1 VKSLATLMA
10 WGTALLALATAAT
23 AQTAPQRPGEIKLGM
38 STFMT
43 GPASVLGAPAKAAA
57 DMWIEDFNAAGGIN
71 GTKLSPTWIDEGQGA
86 DKFLSEY
93 RRLAQEPGEK
103 LMLSAISS
111 GYCNALAPV
120 AEDLKV
126 INILWECSTE
136 KVLEERR
143 YKYVFRTGPNGTMEM
158 VAAVLH
164 LLKLKPDFKTIAV
177 VNQDYAWGRDSWEIF
192 RNTLL
197 ALKPDVKIVAELFPK
212 FGASDFSTEV
222 TRLQALRPDVVL
234 STAWG
239 GDLDTF
245 LRQASQRG
253 LLKTSQFVLPLADS
267 SLERLGD
274 AVPPG
279 VIVGFVG
286 DGYFADPEFM
296 NDPEARAFV
305 QKFKQRTGAYPNFA
319 VYHMVQALKAATGA
333 YTGAGRQQGPVADHR
348 PARGHAAQARIPRA
362 VAPHTPARRR
372 PGPAR
377 AAVRRDGQ
385 GRIAA
390 VSDRQATD
398 LLPGRHRGAAGGA
411 EVRRMGEDAEARADQ
426 QRPDPPRGQLS
437 PGTRGANRSWIRLSS
452 CWPPSTACRTPAC
465 CFSSRWA

>member
-1 VKSLATLMA
+1 MKSPVRFAVWA
-10 WGTALLALATAAT
+10 TALFALATT
-23 AQTAPQRPGEIKLGM
+23 ALAQPSRPAEIKLGM

-43 GPASVLGAPAKAAA
+43 GSASVLGAPAKAAA
-57 DMWIEDFNAAGGIN
+57 DMWIEEFNAAGGVD
-71 GTKLSPTWIDEGQGA
+71 GVKLKPTWIDEGQGA

-164 LLKLKPDFKTIAV
+164 LLRTKPDFKTLAV

-212 FGASDFSTEV
+212 FGAPDFSSEV

-253 LLKTSQFVLPLADS
+253 LLKASQFVLPLADS

-286 DGYFADPEFM
+286 DGYFADPEFA
-296 NDPEARAFV
+296 NDPEVQGFV

-319 VYHMVQALKAATGA
+319 VYHMIQALKAATGA
-333 YTGAGRQQGPVADHR
+333 YRQALAANKGQWPTTEQLATTMRQLEYRGLSR
-348 PARGHAAQARIPRA
+348 PIRLRE
-362 VAPHTPARRR
+362 
-372 PGPAR
+372 
-377 AAVRRDGQ
+377 DGQ
-385 GRIAA
+385 AL
-390 VSDRQATD
+390 Q
-398 LLPGRHRGAAGGA
+398 
-411 EVRRMGEDAEARADQ
+411 
-426 QRPDPPRGQLS
+426 GQLYGLTRREPSHPFPVVRQLSFYPADLVAAPVGQHSAQWVKTLKPALLHS
-437 PGTRGANRSWIRLSS
+437 PRIQRVGN
-452 CWPPSTACRTPAC
+452 
-465 CFSSRWA
+465 

>member
-1 VKSLATLMA
+1 MKRLTRILATGL
-10 WGTALLALATAAT
+10 GLLAAVATAT
-23 AQTAPQRPGEIKLGM
+23 SIAQPAKPAELKLGI

-43 GPASVLGAPAKAAA
+43 GPAAVLGAPAKAAA
-57 DMWIEDFNAAGGIN
+57 DMWIDDFNAAGGID
-71 GTKLSPTWIDEGQGA
+71 GVKLKPTWIDEGQGA

-164 LLKLKPDFKTIAV
+164 LLKVKPDFKTIAV

-192 RNTLL
+192 RNTLA
-197 ALKPDVKIVAELFPK
+197 ALRPDVKVVAEMFPK
-212 FGASDFSTEV
+212 FGAPDFSTEV

-253 LLKTSQFVLPLADS
+253 LLKSSQFILPLADS
-267 SLERLGD
+267 SLERLGN

-286 DGYFADPEFM
+286 DGYFGDPEFAK
-296 NDPEARAFV
+296 DPETAAFV
-305 QKFKQRTGAYPNFA
+305 QKFKAKTGAYPNFA
-319 VYHMVQALKAATGA
+319 VYHMIQALKAATGA
-333 YTGAGRQQGPVADHR
+333 YRQTIAANKGQWPTTEQLVTTLQKLEYRGLSR
-348 PARGHAAQARIPRA
+348 PIKLRE
-362 VAPHTPARRR
+362 
-372 PGPAR
+372 
-377 AAVRRDGQ
+377 DGQ
-385 GRIAA
+385 AL
-390 VSDRQATD
+390 Q
-398 LLPGRHRGAAGGA
+398 
-411 EVRRMGEDAEARADQ
+411 
-426 QRPDPPRGQLS
+426 GQLYGVTKNDPAQPFPMVGQLTYYPAELVAAPVGQKS
-437 PGTRGANRSWIRLSS
+437 ADWVKTLK
-452 CWPPSTACRTPAC
+452 PSLLDSKQILRVGN
-465 CFSSRWA
+465 

>member
-1 VKSLATLMA
+1 MKLLAQFLGA
-10 WGTALLALATAAT
+10 SAVLLALSGTSH
-23 AQTAPQRPGEIKLGM
+23 AQQARPVEIRLGM

-43 GPASVLGAPAKAAA
+43 GAASVLGAPAKAAA
-57 DMWIEDFNAAGGIN
+57 DMWIEDFNAAGGID
-71 GTKLSPTWIDEGQGA
+71 GVKLKPTWIDEGQGA
-86 DKFLSEY
+86 DKFLSDY

-103 LMLSAISS
+103 VMISAISS

-126 INILWECSTE
+126 VNILWECSTE
-136 KVLEERR
+136 KVLEDRR

-158 VAAVLH
+158 VAAVLQ
-164 LLKLKPDFKTIAV
+164 LLRTKPDFKTIAV
-177 VNQDYAWGRDSWEIF
+177 VNQDYAWGRDSWEVF

-212 FGASDFSTEV
+212 FGAPDFSTEV

-253 LLKTSQFVLPLADS
+253 LLKNSQFILPLADS

-274 AVPPG
+274 AIPPG

-286 DGYFADPEFM
+286 DGYFADPEYA
-296 NDPEARAFV
+296 NDPETRAFV

-319 VYHMVQALKAATGA
+319 VYHMIQALKATTGA
-333 YTGAGRQQGPVADHR
+333 YKHFLADNGGKWPSAEQLATTLRGSEYRGLSR
-348 PARGHAAQARIPRA
+348 PIRMRE
-362 VAPHTPARRR
+362 
-372 PGPAR
+372 
-377 AAVRRDGQ
+377 DGQ
-385 GRIAA
+385 AL
-390 VSDRQATD
+390 Q
-398 LLPGRHRGAAGGA
+398 
-411 EVRRMGEDAEARADQ
+411 
-426 QRPDPPRGQLS
+426 GQLL
-437 PGTRGANRSWIRLSS
+437 GITRKD
-452 CWPPSTACRTPAC
+452 PSQAFPLVGQLTFYPADIVAAPVGQK
-465 CFSSRWA
+465 SVEWVKSLKPDLVQNAQIKRVGN

>member
-1 VKSLATLMA
+1 MNTWTRFLATGA
-10 WGTALLALATAAT
+10 SLLALAAAAV
-23 AQTAPQRPGEIKLGM
+23 AQPANRPAEIKLGM

-43 GPASVLGAPAKAAA
+43 GPAAVLGVPAKAAA
-57 DMWIEDFNAAGGIN
+57 DMWIEEFNAAGGVE
-71 GTKLSPTWIDEGQGA
+71 GVKLKPTWIDEGQGA

-120 AEDLKV
+120 AEDLKL

-143 YKYVFRTGPNGTMEM
+143 YKYVFRTGPNATMEM
-158 VAAVLH
+158 VAAVLY
-164 LLKLKPDFKTIAV
+164 LLKVKPDFKTLAV

-192 RNTLL
+192 RNTLQ
-197 ALKPDVKIVAELFPK
+197 ALKPDVKIVAEMFPK
-212 FGASDFSTEV
+212 FGAPDFSTEV

-245 LRQASQRG
+245 LRQAAQRG
-253 LLKTSQFVLPLADS
+253 VLKNSQFVLPLADS
-267 SLERLGD
+267 SLERLGN

-286 DGYFADPEFM
+286 DGYFADPEFAK
-296 NDPEARAFV
+296 DPEASAFV
-305 QKFKQRTGAYPNFA
+305 QKFKAKTGAYPNFA

-333 YTGAGRQQGPVADHR
+333 YRQALADNKGQWPTTDQLAATLRKLEYRGLSRPIRLREDGQALQGQLYGVTRNDPAHPFPVA
-348 PARGHAAQARIPRA
+348 
-362 VAPHTPARRR
+362 
-372 PGPAR
+372 
-377 AAVRRDGQ
+377 
-385 GRIAA
+385 
-390 VSDRQATD
+390 
-398 LLPGRHRGAAGGA
+398 
-411 EVRRMGEDAEARADQ
+411 
-426 QRPDPPRGQLS
+426 GQLMFYPADIVAAPVGEKS
-437 PGTRGANRSWIRLSS
+437 ADWVKTIK
-452 CWPPSTACRTPAC
+452 PSLLDHPQIKRVGN
-465 CFSSRWA
+465 

>member
-1 VKSLATLMA
+1 MKRFTRFL
-10 WGTALLALATAAT
+10 TAGISLLALASASF
-23 AQTAPQRPGEIKLGM
+23 AQSAKPAELKLGM

-43 GPASVLGAPAKAAA
+43 GPASVLGTPAKIAA
-57 DMWIEDFNAAGGIN
+57 DMWIEDFNAAGGID
-71 GTKLSPTWIDEGQGA
+71 GVKLKPTWIDEGQGA

-143 YKYVFRTGPNGTMEM
+143 YKYVFRTGPNATMEM

-164 LLKLKPDFKTIAV
+164 LLKVKPDFKTIAV

-192 RNTLL
+192 RHTLA
-197 ALKPDVKIVAELFPK
+197 ALRPDVKVVAEMFPK
-212 FGASDFSTEV
+212 FGAPDFSTEV

-234 STAWG
+234 TTAWG

-267 SLERLGD
+267 SLERLGN

-286 DGYFADPEFM
+286 DGYFADPEFQ
-296 NDPEARAFV
+296 NDPETKAFV
-305 QKFKQRTGAYPNFA
+305 QRFKARTGAYPNFA
-319 VYHMVQALKAATGA
+319 VYHMIQALKAATSA
-333 YTGAGRQQGPVADHR
+333 YRQAIAANKGQWPSTEQVVTALQKLEYRGLSR
-348 PARGHAAQARIPRA
+348 PIRLRE
-362 VAPHTPARRR
+362 
-372 PGPAR
+372 
-377 AAVRRDGQ
+377 DGQ
-385 GRIAA
+385 AL
-390 VSDRQATD
+390 Q
-398 LLPGRHRGAAGGA
+398 
-411 EVRRMGEDAEARADQ
+411 
-426 QRPDPPRGQLS
+426 GQLY
-437 PGTRGANRSWIRLSS
+437 GVTRNDPAYPFPVVGELFYYPAEIATAPVGQKSVDWVKTLK
-452 CWPPSTACRTPAC
+452 PSLIDHPQIKRVG
-465 CFSSRWA
+465 R

>member
-1 VKSLATLMA
+1 MKSLARILGVGA
-10 WGTALLALATAAT
+10 ALLALSATST
-23 AQTAPQRPGEIKLGM
+23 AQQSRPAELKLGM

-43 GPASVLGAPAKAAA
+43 GSASVLGAPAKVAA
-57 DMWIEDFNAAGGIN
+57 DMWIEEFNAAGGID
-71 GTKLSPTWIDEGQGA
+71 GVKLKPTWIDEGQGA
-86 DKFLSEY
+86 EKFLSEY

-120 AEDLKV
+120 AEDLKIV
-126 INILWECSTE
+126 NILWECSSE
-136 KVLEERR
+136 KVLEDRR
-143 YKYVFRTGPNGTMEM
+143 YHYVFRTGPNGTMEM

-164 LLKLKPDFKTIAV
+164 LLRTKPDFKTLAV

-192 RNTLL
+192 RHTLQ

-212 FGASDFSTEV
+212 FGAPDYSSEV

-253 LLKTSQFVLPLADS
+253 LLKNSQFVLPLADS

-286 DGYFADPEFM
+286 DGYFADPEFAK
-296 NDPEARAFV
+296 DPEVSAFV

-319 VYHMVQALKAATGA
+319 VYHMIQALKASTGA
-333 YTGAGRQQGPVADHR
+333 YKKALADNGGKWPTTDEVAASLRSLEYRGLSRPIRMREDGQALQGQLYGVTRKDGSQGFPVVGELSFYPAD
-348 PARGHAAQARIPRA
+348 I
-362 VAPHTPARRR
+362 VAPP
-372 PGPAR
+372 
-377 AAVRRDGQ
+377 VGQ
-385 GRIAA
+385 KS
-390 VSDRQATD
+390 VDWVKTLKPE
-398 LLPGRHRGAAGGA
+398 LLQNSQIKRVG
-411 EVRRMGEDAEARADQ
+411 
-426 QRPDPPRGQLS
+426 
-437 PGTRGANRSWIRLSS
+437 N
-452 CWPPSTACRTPAC
+452 
-465 CFSSRWA
+465 

>member
-1 VKSLATLMA
+1 MKSLARFMT
-10 WGTALLALATAAT
+10 WGTASLVLATAAI
-23 AQTAPQRPGEIKLGM
+23 AQSQPQRPTEIKLGL

-43 GPASVLGAPAKAAA
+43 GPAAVLGAPAKVAA
-57 DMWIEDFNAAGGIN
+57 DMWIEEFNAAGGIN
-71 GTKLSPTWIDEGQGA
+71 GTKLVPTWIDEGQGA

-164 LLKLKPDFKTIAV
+164 LLKVKPDFKTLAV

-253 LLKTSQFVLPLADS
+253 LLKASQFVLPLADS

-286 DGYFADPEFM
+286 DGYFADPEFV

-333 YTGAGRQQGPVADHR
+333 YKQALADNKGQWPSTDQLAATLRKLEYRGLSRPIRLREDGQALQGQLYGVTAKDPAHPFPVAKQLSFY
-348 PARGHAAQARIPRA
+348 PAEM
-362 VAPHTPARRR
+362 VAPPVGQKSAEWVKTLKPTLLQSSQIRRV
-372 PGPAR
+372 G
-377 AAVRRDGQ
+377 
-385 GRIAA
+385 
-390 VSDRQATD
+390 
-398 LLPGRHRGAAGGA
+398 
-411 EVRRMGEDAEARADQ
+411 
-426 QRPDPPRGQLS
+426 
-437 PGTRGANRSWIRLSS
+437 N
-452 CWPPSTACRTPAC
+452 
-465 CFSSRWA
+465 

>member
-1 VKSLATLMA
+1 MKRMTKILS
-10 WGTALLALATAAT
+10 TALGVFALATASM
-23 AQTAPQRPGEIKLGM
+23 AQPVKPAELKLGM

-43 GPASVLGAPAKAAA
+43 GPASVLGAPAKVAA
-57 DMWIEDFNAAGGIN
+57 DMWIEEFNAAGGID
-71 GTKLSPTWIDEGQGA
+71 GVKLKPTWIDEGQGA

-143 YKYVFRTGPNGTMEM
+143 YRYVFRTGPNGTMEM

-164 LLKLKPDFKTIAV
+164 LLKVKPEFKTLAV

-192 RNTLL
+192 RNTLA
-197 ALKPDVKIVAELFPK
+197 ALRPDVKIVAEMFPK
-212 FGASDFSTEV
+212 FGAPDFSTEV
-222 TRLQALRPDVVL
+222 TRLQALKPDVVL

-253 LLKTSQFVLPLADS
+253 LLKSSQFVLPLADS
-267 SLERLGD
+267 SLERLGN

-286 DGYFADPEFM
+286 DGYFADPEFA

-305 QKFKQRTGAYPNFA
+305 QKFKAKSGAYPNFA
-319 VYHMVQALKAATGA
+319 VYHMIQALKASTGA
-333 YTGAGRQQGPVADHR
+333 YRQAIAANKGQWPSTEQVVAALQKLEYRGLSR
-348 PARGHAAQARIPRA
+348 PIRLRE
-362 VAPHTPARRR
+362 
-372 PGPAR
+372 
-377 AAVRRDGQ
+377 DGQ
-385 GRIAA
+385 AL
-390 VSDRQATD
+390 Q
-398 LLPGRHRGAAGGA
+398 
-411 EVRRMGEDAEARADQ
+411 
-426 QRPDPPRGQLS
+426 GQLYGVTKND
-437 PGTRGANRSWIRLSS
+437 PAHPFPVVGQLMFYPAQIVAAPVGQRSAEWVKTLKPSLVDNPQIR
-452 CWPPSTACRTPAC
+452 RVGN
-465 CFSSRWA
+465 

>member
-1 VKSLATLMA
+1 MKSLATFMA
-10 WGTALLALATAAT
+10 WGMASFVLAAAAT
-23 AQTAPQRPGEIKLGM
+23 AQAQPHRPTEIKLGM

-43 GPASVLGAPAKAAA
+43 GPASVLGAPAKVAA
-57 DMWIEDFNAAGGIN
+57 DMWIEDFNAAGGIQ
-71 GTKLSPTWIDEGQGA
+71 GAKLVPTWIDEGQGA

-164 LLKLKPDFKTIAV
+164 LLKVKPDFKTLAV

-253 LLKTSQFVLPLADS
+253 LLKSSQFVLPLADS

-286 DGYFADPEFM
+286 DGYVADPEFM
-296 NDPEARAFV
+296 NDPEARTFV

-333 YTGAGRQQGPVADHR
+333 YKQALADNKGQWPSTDQLAATLRKLEYRGLSRPIRLREDGQALQGQLYGVTAKDAAHPFPVAKQLTFY
-348 PARGHAAQARIPRA
+348 PADII
-362 VAPHTPARRR
+362 APPVGQKSAEWVKTLKPTLIQHGLIRRV
-372 PGPAR
+372 G
-377 AAVRRDGQ
+377 D
-385 GRIAA
+385 
-390 VSDRQATD
+390 
-398 LLPGRHRGAAGGA
+398 
-411 EVRRMGEDAEARADQ
+411 
-426 QRPDPPRGQLS
+426 
-437 PGTRGANRSWIRLSS
+437 
-452 CWPPSTACRTPAC
+452 
-465 CFSSRWA
+465 

>member
-1 VKSLATLMA
+1 VNTWTRFLATGA
-10 WGTALLALATAAT
+10 SLLALAAAAV
-23 AQTAPQRPGEIKLGM
+23 AQPANRPAEIKLGM

-43 GPASVLGAPAKAAA
+43 GPAAVLGAPAKAAA
-57 DMWIEDFNAAGGIN
+57 DMWIEDFNAAGGVE
-71 GTKLSPTWIDEGQGA
+71 GVKLKPTWIDEGQGA

-120 AEDLKV
+120 AEDLKL

-143 YKYVFRTGPNGTMEM
+143 YKYVFRTGPNATMEM
-158 VAAVLH
+158 VAAVLY
-164 LLKLKPDFKTIAV
+164 LLKVKPDFKTLAV

-192 RNTLL
+192 RNTLQ
-197 ALKPDVKIVAELFPK
+197 ALKPDVKIVAEMFPK
-212 FGASDFSTEV
+212 FGAPDFSTEI

-245 LRQASQRG
+245 LRQAAQRG
-253 LLKTSQFVLPLADS
+253 VLKNSQFVLPLADS
-267 SLERLGD
+267 SLERLGN

-286 DGYFADPEFM
+286 DGYFADPEFAK
-296 NDPEARAFV
+296 DPEASAFV
-305 QKFKQRTGAYPNFA
+305 QKFKAKTGAYPNFA

-333 YTGAGRQQGPVADHR
+333 YRQALADNKGQWPTTDQLAGTLRKLEYRGLSRPIRLREDGQALQGQLYGVTRNDPAHPFPVA
-348 PARGHAAQARIPRA
+348 
-362 VAPHTPARRR
+362 
-372 PGPAR
+372 
-377 AAVRRDGQ
+377 
-385 GRIAA
+385 
-390 VSDRQATD
+390 
-398 LLPGRHRGAAGGA
+398 
-411 EVRRMGEDAEARADQ
+411 
-426 QRPDPPRGQLS
+426 GQLMFYPADIVAAPVGEKS
-437 PGTRGANRSWIRLSS
+437 ADWVKTIK
-452 CWPPSTACRTPAC
+452 PSLLDHPQIKRVGN
-465 CFSSRWA
+465 

>member
-1 VKSLATLMA
+1 MKRFTRFL
-10 WGTALLALATAAT
+10 TAGISLLALASASF
-23 AQTAPQRPGEIKLGM
+23 AQSAKPAELKLGM

-43 GPASVLGAPAKAAA
+43 GPASVLGTPAKIAA
-57 DMWIEDFNAAGGIN
+57 DMWIEDFNAAGGID
-71 GTKLSPTWIDEGQGA
+71 GVKLKPTWIDEGQGA

-143 YKYVFRTGPNGTMEM
+143 YKYVFRTGPNATMEM

-164 LLKLKPDFKTIAV
+164 LLKVKPDFKTIAV

-192 RNTLL
+192 RHTLA
-197 ALKPDVKIVAELFPK
+197 ALRPDVKVVAEMFPK
-212 FGASDFSTEV
+212 FGAPDFSTEV

-234 STAWG
+234 TTAWG

-267 SLERLGD
+267 SLERLGN

-286 DGYFADPEFM
+286 DGYFADPEFQ
-296 NDPEARAFV
+296 NDPEAKAFV
-305 QKFKQRTGAYPNFA
+305 QRFKARTGAYPNFA
-319 VYHMVQALKAATGA
+319 VYHMIQALKAATGA
-333 YTGAGRQQGPVADHR
+333 YRQAIAANKGQWPSTEQVVTALQKLEYRGLSR
-348 PARGHAAQARIPRA
+348 PIRLRE
-362 VAPHTPARRR
+362 
-372 PGPAR
+372 
-377 AAVRRDGQ
+377 DGQ
-385 GRIAA
+385 AL
-390 VSDRQATD
+390 Q
-398 LLPGRHRGAAGGA
+398 
-411 EVRRMGEDAEARADQ
+411 
-426 QRPDPPRGQLS
+426 GQLY
-437 PGTRGANRSWIRLSS
+437 GVTRNDPAHPFPIVGELFYYPAEIATAPVGQKSVDWVKTLK
-452 CWPPSTACRTPAC
+452 PSLIDHPQIKRVG
-465 CFSSRWA
+465 R

>member
-1 VKSLATLMA
+1 MKRLTTLLAASLGLLAFTASLA
-10 WGTALLALATAAT
+10 
-23 AQTAPQRPGEIKLGM
+23 QTTKPAELKLGM

-57 DMWIEDFNAAGGIN
+57 DMWIDDFNAAGGID
-71 GTKLSPTWIDEGQGA
+71 GVKLKPTWIDEGQGA

-103 LMLSAISS
+103 IMLSAISS

-143 YKYVFRTGPNGTMEM
+143 YKYVFRTGPNGTIEM

-164 LLKLKPDFKTIAV
+164 LLKVRPDFKTIAV

-192 RNTLL
+192 RNTLA
-197 ALKPDVKIVAELFPK
+197 ALRPDVKVVAEMFPK
-212 FGASDFSTEV
+212 FGAPDFSTEV
-222 TRLQALRPDVVL
+222 TRLQALKPDVVL

-253 LLKTSQFVLPLADS
+253 LLKSSQFILPLADS
-267 SLERLGD
+267 SLERLGN

-296 NDPEARAFV
+296 NDPEAKAFV
-305 QKFKQRTGAYPNFA
+305 QKFKARTGAYPNFA
-319 VYHMVQALKAATGA
+319 VYHMIQALKASTGA
-333 YTGAGRQQGPVADHR
+333 YRQALAANKGQWPNTDQVIAALQKLEYRGLSRPIRLREDGQALQGQLYGVTKVDPAYPIPIVGELSYYPADML
-348 PARGHAAQARIPRA
+348 
-362 VAPHTPARRR
+362 VAP
-372 PGPAR
+372 
-377 AAVRRDGQ
+377 VGQ
-385 GRIAA
+385 KSAEW
-390 VSDRQATD
+390 VKTLKPS
-398 LLPGRHRGAAGGA
+398 LLQNTQIKRVG
-411 EVRRMGEDAEARADQ
+411 
-426 QRPDPPRGQLS
+426 
-437 PGTRGANRSWIRLSS
+437 N
-452 CWPPSTACRTPAC
+452 
-465 CFSSRWA
+465 

>member
-1 VKSLATLMA
+1 MKRLTNILGMGS
-10 WGTALLALATAAT
+10 ALLALSMSLSAM
-23 AQTAPQRPGEIKLGM
+23 AQPAQPARPAEIKLGM

-43 GPASVLGAPAKAAA
+43 GSASVLGAPAKVAA
-57 DMWIEDFNAAGGIN
+57 DMWIEEFNAAGGVD
-71 GTKLSPTWIDEGQGA
+71 GVKLRQTWIDEGQGA
-86 DKFLSEY
+86 EKFLSEY

-120 AEDLKV
+120 AEDLKI

-158 VAAVLH
+158 VAAVMH
-164 LLKLKPDFKTIAV
+164 LLRTKPDFKTLAV

-212 FGASDFSTEV
+212 FGAPDFSTEV

-253 LLKTSQFVLPLADS
+253 LLKNSQFVLPLADS

-286 DGYFADPEFM
+286 DGYFADPEFKS
-296 NDPEARAFV
+296 DAETSAFV

-319 VYHMVQALKAATGA
+319 VYHMIQALKAATGA
-333 YTGAGRQQGPVADHR
+333 YRKALAQNGGKWPTTEELAGTLRTLEYRGLSR
-348 PARGHAAQARIPRA
+348 PIRMRE
-362 VAPHTPARRR
+362 
-372 PGPAR
+372 
-377 AAVRRDGQ
+377 DGQ
-385 GRIAA
+385 
-390 VSDRQATD
+390 SLQ
-398 LLPGRHRGAAGGA
+398 
-411 EVRRMGEDAEARADQ
+411 
-426 QRPDPPRGQLS
+426 GQLY
-437 PGTRGANRSWIRLSS
+437 GVTRKDASQTFPLVGAL
-452 CWPPSTACRTPAC
+452 TFYPAQIVAAPVGEK
-465 CFSSRWA
+465 SAEWVKTLKPALLQHADIKPVGN

>member
-1 VKSLATLMA
+1 MNQWTRFLATGASLI
-10 WGTALLALATAAT
+10 ALAAT
-23 AQTAPQRPGEIKLGM
+23 AVAQPATRPAEIKLGM

-43 GPASVLGAPAKAAA
+43 GPAAVLGAPAKTAA
-57 DMWIEDFNAAGGIN
+57 DMWIEDFNAAGGVD
-71 GTKLSPTWIDEGQGA
+71 GVKLRPTWIDEGQGA

-120 AEDLKV
+120 AEDLKL

-143 YKYVFRTGPNGTMEM
+143 YRYVFRTGPNATMEM
-158 VAAVLH
+158 VAAVLY
-164 LLKLKPDFKTIAV
+164 LLKVKPDFKTIAV

-192 RNTLL
+192 RNTLQ
-197 ALKPDVKIVAELFPK
+197 ALKPDVKIVAEMFPK
-212 FGASDFSTEV
+212 FGAPDFSTEV
-222 TRLQALRPDVVL
+222 TRLQALKPDVVL

-253 LLKTSQFVLPLADS
+253 VLKNSQFVLPLADS
-267 SLERLGD
+267 SLERLGN

-286 DGYFADPEFM
+286 DGYFADPEFAA
-296 NDPEARAFV
+296 DPEARAFV
-305 QKFKQRTGAYPNFA
+305 QKFKARTGAYPNFA

-333 YTGAGRQQGPVADHR
+333 YRQALAENKGQWPTTDQLAATLRKLEYRGLSRPIRLREDGQALQGQLLGVTRNDPAHAFPVAGKLMFYPADIVAAPVGEKSADWVKTIKPALIDHPQIKR
-348 PARGHAAQARIPRA
+348 VG
-362 VAPHTPARRR
+362 
-372 PGPAR
+372 
-377 AAVRRDGQ
+377 
-385 GRIAA
+385 
-390 VSDRQATD
+390 
-398 LLPGRHRGAAGGA
+398 
-411 EVRRMGEDAEARADQ
+411 
-426 QRPDPPRGQLS
+426 
-437 PGTRGANRSWIRLSS
+437 N
-452 CWPPSTACRTPAC
+452 
-465 CFSSRWA
+465 

>member
-1 VKSLATLMA
+1 MKSLATFMA
-10 WGTALLALATAAT
+10 WGMASFVLAAAAT
-23 AQTAPQRPGEIKLGM
+23 AQAQPHRPTEIKLGM

-43 GPASVLGAPAKAAA
+43 GPASVLGAPAKVAA
-57 DMWIEDFNAAGGIN
+57 DMWIEDFNAAGGIQ
-71 GTKLSPTWIDEGQGA
+71 GAKLVPTWIDEGQGA

-164 LLKLKPDFKTIAV
+164 LLKVKPDFKTLAV

-253 LLKTSQFVLPLADS
+253 LLKSSRFVLPLADS

-296 NDPEARAFV
+296 NDAEARTFV

-333 YTGAGRQQGPVADHR
+333 YKQALADNKGQWPTTDQLAATLRKLEYRGLSRPIRLREDGQALQGQLYGVTAKDASHPFPVAKQLTFY
-348 PARGHAAQARIPRA
+348 PADI
-362 VAPHTPARRR
+362 VAPPVGQKSAEWVKTLKPTLIQHGLIRRV
-372 PGPAR
+372 G
-377 AAVRRDGQ
+377 D
-385 GRIAA
+385 
-390 VSDRQATD
+390 
-398 LLPGRHRGAAGGA
+398 
-411 EVRRMGEDAEARADQ
+411 
-426 QRPDPPRGQLS
+426 
-437 PGTRGANRSWIRLSS
+437 
-452 CWPPSTACRTPAC
+452 
-465 CFSSRWA
+465 

>member
-1 VKSLATLMA
+1 MKQLTR
-10 WGTALLALATAAT
+10 LLAMGASLFAMAAAAV
-23 AQTAPQRPGEIKLGM
+23 AQPAARPAEIKLGM

-43 GPASVLGAPAKAAA
+43 GPAAVLGAPAKAAA
-57 DMWIEDFNAAGGIN
+57 DMWIEEFNAAGGID
-71 GTKLSPTWIDEGQGA
+71 GIKLRPTWIDEGQGA

-120 AEDLKV
+120 AEDLKL

-143 YKYVFRTGPNGTMEM
+143 YRYVFRTGPNATMEM

-164 LLKLKPDFKTIAV
+164 LLKVKPDFRTLAV

-192 RNTLL
+192 RNTLM
-197 ALKPDVKIVAELFPK
+197 ALRPDVKIVAEMFPK
-212 FGASDFSTEV
+212 FGAPDFSTEV
-222 TRLQALRPDVVL
+222 TRLQALKPDVVL
-234 STAWG
+234 TTAWG

-253 LLKTSQFVLPLADS
+253 LLKSSQFVLPLADS
-267 SLERLGD
+267 SLERLGN

-286 DGYFADPEFM
+286 DGYFADPEFA
-296 NDPEARAFV
+296 NDNETRTFV
-305 QKFKQRTGAYPNFA
+305 QKFKARTGAYPNFA

-333 YTGAGRQQGPVADHR
+333 YRQALIDNKGQWPTTEQLAATLRKLEYRGLSRPIRMREDGQALQGQLYGVTRNDPAHPFPVVGELMFYPADIVAAPVGEKSAEWVKTLK
-348 PARGHAAQARIPRA
+348 PALIDHARIKR
-362 VAPHTPARRR
+362 V
-372 PGPAR
+372 G
-377 AAVRRDGQ
+377 
-385 GRIAA
+385 
-390 VSDRQATD
+390 
-398 LLPGRHRGAAGGA
+398 
-411 EVRRMGEDAEARADQ
+411 
-426 QRPDPPRGQLS
+426 
-437 PGTRGANRSWIRLSS
+437 N
-452 CWPPSTACRTPAC
+452 
-465 CFSSRWA
+465 

>member
-1 VKSLATLMA
+1 MKSLATFMA
-10 WGTALLALATAAT
+10 WGMASFMLAAAAI
-23 AQTAPQRPGEIKLGM
+23 AQPQPQRPAEIKLGM

-43 GPASVLGAPAKAAA
+43 GPASVLGAPAKVAA
-57 DMWIEDFNAAGGIN
+57 DMWIEDFNAAGGIQ
-71 GTKLSPTWIDEGQGA
+71 GAKLVPTWIDEGQGA

-164 LLKLKPDFKTIAV
+164 LLKVKPDFKTLAV

-253 LLKTSQFVLPLADS
+253 LLKSSQFVLPLADS

-296 NDPEARAFV
+296 NDAEARTFV

-333 YTGAGRQQGPVADHR
+333 YQQALADNKGQWPSTDQLAATLRKLEYRGLSRPIRLREDGQALQGQLYGVTAKDPSHPFPVAKQLMFY
-348 PARGHAAQARIPRA
+348 PADI
-362 VAPHTPARRR
+362 VAPPVGQKSAEWVKTLKPALIQHGLIRRV
-372 PGPAR
+372 G
-377 AAVRRDGQ
+377 D
-385 GRIAA
+385 
-390 VSDRQATD
+390 
-398 LLPGRHRGAAGGA
+398 
-411 EVRRMGEDAEARADQ
+411 
-426 QRPDPPRGQLS
+426 
-437 PGTRGANRSWIRLSS
+437 
-452 CWPPSTACRTPAC
+452 
-465 CFSSRWA
+465 

>member
-1 VKSLATLMA
+1 MNTWTRFLATGA
-10 WGTALLALATAAT
+10 SLLALAAAAV
-23 AQTAPQRPGEIKLGM
+23 AQPANRPAEIKLGM

-43 GPASVLGAPAKAAA
+43 GPAAVLGAPAKAAA
-57 DMWIEDFNAAGGIN
+57 DMWIEDFNAAGGVE
-71 GTKLSPTWIDEGQGA
+71 GVKLKPTWIDEGQGA

-120 AEDLKV
+120 AEDLKL

-143 YKYVFRTGPNGTMEM
+143 YKYVFRTGPNATMEM
-158 VAAVLH
+158 VAAVLY
-164 LLKLKPDFKTIAV
+164 LLKVKPDFKTLAV

-192 RNTLL
+192 RNTLQ
-197 ALKPDVKIVAELFPK
+197 ALRPDVKIVAEMLPK
-212 FGASDFSTEV
+212 FGAPDFSTEV

-245 LRQASQRG
+245 LRQAAQRG
-253 LLKTSQFVLPLADS
+253 VLKNSQFVLPLADS
-267 SLERLGD
+267 SLERLGN

-286 DGYFADPEFM
+286 DGYFADPEFAK
-296 NDPEARAFV
+296 DPEASAFV
-305 QKFKQRTGAYPNFA
+305 QKFKAKTGAYPNFA

-333 YTGAGRQQGPVADHR
+333 YRQALADNKGQWPTTDQLAATLRKLEYRGLSRPIRLREDGQALQGQLYGVTRNDPAHPFPVA
-348 PARGHAAQARIPRA
+348 
-362 VAPHTPARRR
+362 
-372 PGPAR
+372 
-377 AAVRRDGQ
+377 
-385 GRIAA
+385 
-390 VSDRQATD
+390 
-398 LLPGRHRGAAGGA
+398 
-411 EVRRMGEDAEARADQ
+411 
-426 QRPDPPRGQLS
+426 GQLMFYPADIVAAPVGEKS
-437 PGTRGANRSWIRLSS
+437 ADWVKTIK
-452 CWPPSTACRTPAC
+452 PSLLDHPQIKRVGN
-465 CFSSRWA
+465 

>member
-1 VKSLATLMA
+1 MKSLTSALGA
-10 WGTALLALATAAT
+10 ALLALSVSAV
-23 AQTAPQRPGEIKLGM
+23 AQPSRPAELKLGM

-43 GPASVLGAPAKAAA
+43 GSASVLGAPAKVAA
-57 DMWIEDFNAAGGIN
+57 DMWIDAFNAAGGID
-71 GTKLSPTWIDEGQGA
+71 GVKLSPTWIDEGQGA
-86 DKFLSEY
+86 EKFLSEY

-136 KVLEERR
+136 KVLEARR
-143 YKYVFRTGPNGTMEM
+143 YQYVFRTGPNGTMEM

-164 LLKLKPDFKTIAV
+164 LLRTKPDFKTLAV
-177 VNQDYAWGRDSWEIF
+177 VNQDYAWGRDSWEVF

-212 FGASDFSTEV
+212 FGAPDFSTEV

-253 LLKTSQFVLPLADS
+253 LLKNSQFVLPLADS

-286 DGYFADPEFM
+286 DGYFADPEFTT
-296 NDPEARAFV
+296 DPEAQAFV

-319 VYHMVQALKAATGA
+319 VYHMIQALKAATGA
-333 YTGAGRQQGPVADHR
+333 YKKAIAQNGGKWPTTEQVASSLRTLEYRGLSRPIRMREDGQALQGQLYGVTRKDPSQTFPVAGELSFY
-348 PARGHAAQARIPRA
+348 PAHI
-362 VAPHTPARRR
+362 VAPPVGEKSVEWVKTLTPA
-372 PGPAR
+372 
-377 AAVRRDGQ
+377 
-385 GRIAA
+385 
-390 VSDRQATD
+390 
-398 LLPGRHRGAAGGA
+398 LLQNA
-411 EVRRMGEDAEARADQ
+411 EI
-426 QRPDPPRGQLS
+426 QRVGK
-437 PGTRGANRSWIRLSS
+437 
-452 CWPPSTACRTPAC
+452 
-465 CFSSRWA
+465 

>member
-1 VKSLATLMA
+1 MKRLTTILGVGS
-10 WGTALLALATAAT
+10 ALLALSMSLSVL
-23 AQTAPQRPGEIKLGM
+23 AQPTRPAEIKLGM

-43 GPASVLGAPAKAAA
+43 GSASVLGAPAKVAA
-57 DMWIEDFNAAGGIN
+57 DMWIEEFNAAGGVD
-71 GTKLSPTWIDEGQGA
+71 GVKLRQTWIDEGQGA
-86 DKFLSEY
+86 EKFLSEY

-126 INILWECSTE
+126 INVLWECSTE

-158 VAAVLH
+158 VAAVMH
-164 LLKLKPDFKTIAV
+164 LLRTKPDFKTLAV

-192 RNTLL
+192 RNSLL

-212 FGASDFSTEV
+212 FGAPDFSTEV

-253 LLKTSQFVLPLADS
+253 LLKNSQFVLPLADS

-286 DGYFADPEFM
+286 DGYFADPAFTA
-296 NDPEARAFV
+296 DPEASAFV
-305 QKFKQRTGAYPNFA
+305 KKFKERTGAYPNFA
-319 VYHMVQALKAATGA
+319 VYHMIQALKAATGA
-333 YTGAGRQQGPVADHR
+333 YRSALAQNGGKWPTTEQVASSLRTLEYRGLSR
-348 PARGHAAQARIPRA
+348 PIRMRE
-362 VAPHTPARRR
+362 
-372 PGPAR
+372 
-377 AAVRRDGQ
+377 DGQ
-385 GRIAA
+385 
-390 VSDRQATD
+390 SLQ
-398 LLPGRHRGAAGGA
+398 
-411 EVRRMGEDAEARADQ
+411 
-426 QRPDPPRGQLS
+426 GQLY
-437 PGTRGANRSWIRLSS
+437 GVTRKDASQSFPIVGDL
-452 CWPPSTACRTPAC
+452 TFYPAEIVAAPVGEK
-465 CFSSRWA
+465 SAEWVKTLKPTLLQNADIQRVGN